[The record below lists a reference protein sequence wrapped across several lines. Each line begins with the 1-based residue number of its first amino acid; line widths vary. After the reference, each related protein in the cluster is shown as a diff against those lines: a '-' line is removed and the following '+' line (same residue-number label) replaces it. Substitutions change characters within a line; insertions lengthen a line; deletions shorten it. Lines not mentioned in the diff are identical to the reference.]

1 MKPHDEGQMTTNGN
15 TLHNIVN
22 LHNVDDVQAWLRDSN
37 NIYVGR
43 FVEGFETEFKW
54 GNPYRVSTYKSREKV
69 VELYEKYIGENRLLL
84 DSIGELKGKVLGC
97 WCAPLH
103 CHAEVLHRLAG
114 NPSPGSKMTETMP
127 AMGASELLDVDQKVR
142 NTLSYMASVME
153 RIDADISDTQLPIPA
168 DAGTPSLL
176 SISTIETKNVYE
188 TLLDSRGS
196 LEKDLH
202 GSQTSSSSRSSSLE
216 RCSTNDSRMI
226 LERLEMKRR
235 LKVWRHMHS
244 ASLPPSSSLLSVSQ
258 KTLPGRKIHT
268 APSSPTRKP
277 RERSS
282 SVPAES
288 HTVLDTPL
296 PFSYH
301 SPSNS
306 PSNPN
311 SSLNDLENQTVT
323 DGTRR
328 ILEFLA
334 SKVDLLAVSINT
346 IQYNLLK
353 ISETFQITLDEKIQG
368 TDSKLEKA
376 VDAKLLYLENKF
388 DNYKLS
394 LNKEFN
400 AIKAENVSLKVNLEN
415 YISEESERE
424 ERIRECFN
432 NPHHPCSADYLPLK
446 EDMEKKLSE
455 LEDCLL
461 DFKRR
466 NDDSP
471 HQRTHLRSFSEEC
484 RKDNPSPDHTP
495 PVRSSHDDTFS
506 DEEIHADF
514 NNLNSPEF
522 GTIDDKLYQMAKII
536 EARIMELDV
545 RVLECEQYSRRECLV
560 ISGVP
565 AAIKGHDLQPT
576 VIDILDKLGIEIVGK
591 DISAIHRLGISKD
604 SRYPARVIVKFINR
618 KILDICHERK
628 DRLPNLQKELGMNI
642 RFFDSLAQQNQES
655 LRLCNWLKGNGLI
668 HDHFLRNGFCK
679 IIVAEND
686 KPIKVPHPAL
696 LRDRF
701 DIPKEV

>member
-1 MKPHDEGQMTTNGN
+1 MKPHDEGLMTTYGN
-15 TLHNIVN
+15 TFHNIVN
-22 LHNVDDVQAWLRDSN
+22 LHNVDDVQAWLKDAN

-43 FVEGFETEFKW
+43 FVVGFDTDFKW
-54 GNPYRVSTYKSREKV
+54 GNPYRIKTYKSRKKV
-69 VELYEKYIGENRLLL
+69 VELYEKYIGKNRLLL
-84 DSIGELKGKVLGC
+84 DSVGELKGKVLGC

-103 CHAEVLHRLAG
+103 CHAVVLHRLAG
-114 NPSPGSKMTETMP
+114 NPPPGTKMTETTP
-127 AMGASELLDVDQKVR
+127 AMEASELDDVDQKVR
-142 NTLSYMASVME
+142 NTLSYMDSMLE
-153 RIDADISDTQLPIPA
+153 RISADISDSQLPIPA

-176 SISTIETKNVYE
+176 SLSTIETKNVYE
-188 TLLDSRGS
+188 TLLDSRDS

-216 RCSTNDSRMI
+216 RCSDSQLI

-235 LKVWRHMHS
+235 LKVWRQMHN
-244 ASLPPSSSLLSVSQ
+244 ASLPPSSALLSVSQ
-258 KTLPGRKIHT
+258 KTLPGRKIHS

-282 SVPAES
+282 SVPDES
-288 HTVLDTPL
+288 LTVADTPL
-296 PFSYH
+296 PFSYP

-311 SSLNDLENQTVT
+311 SSLNHLENQVIT

-334 SKVDLLAVSINT
+334 SKVDQLAVSVNT

-353 ISETFQITLDEKIQG
+353 ISETFQITLDDKIKG

-376 VDAKLLYLENKF
+376 FDAKLLCLQNRF

-394 LNKEFN
+394 VNKDFE
-400 AIKAENVSLKVNLEN
+400 AIKAENLSLKVNLEN

-424 ERIRECFN
+424 EQIKECFN
-432 NPHHPCSADYLPLK
+432 YSHHACSADYLPLK
-446 EDMEKKLSE
+446 EDMEKKISE
-455 LEDCLL
+455 LEACLR
-461 DFKRR
+461 DFIRE

-471 HQRTHLRSFSEEC
+471 HQRTRLGSFSEEC
-484 RKDNPSPDHTP
+484 RDDSSPDHTP

-514 NNLNSPEF
+514 NDPNSAEF
-522 GTIDDKLYQMAKII
+522 STIDKKLYQMAKII
-536 EARIMELDV
+536 DARIMELDV

-565 AAIKGHDLQPT
+565 AAIEGRDLQPT
-576 VIDILDKLGIEIVGK
+576 VIDILDKLGIEIAGK
-591 DISAIHRLGISKD
+591 DISAIHRLGKSKD
-604 SRYPARVIVKFINR
+604 SRYPARVIVKFVNR

-628 DRLPNLQKELGMNI
+628 DRLPNLQKELRMNI
-642 RFFDSLAQQNQES
+642 RFFDSLAQLNQES
-655 LRLCNWLKGNGLI
+655 LRLCNWLKENGLI

-679 IIVAEND
+679 IVVAEND
-686 KPIKVPHPAL
+686 TPIKVPHPAL
-696 LRDRF
+696 LRDKF
-701 DIPKEV
+701 DIPKDV